1 MMADQQDYTVPRL
14 LGDLLSDLPPEVAA
28 VPVTGL
34 ALNSRD
40 VQAGDV
46 FLAVRGHTVDGRD
59 YIDAAIHAGA
69 VAVIADA
76 PFDPAQWSLPV
87 VVVDDLLAKLSDIAG
102 RFYGNPSSQLKLI
115 GITGTN
121 GKTSCAW
128 MVAQLLEAIGEPCGL
143 IGTLGSGRFG
153 RLSSGANTTPDAVS
167 VQAILGD
174 WRDGGASWAAMEVS
188 SHGLAQH
195 RVAAL
200 NFAAAVFTNLSQDHL
215 DYHGSMEAYGEEKAR
230 LFAWSGLQLAVINRD
245 DEFGRKLLARST
257 AKQIIDFSVFD
268 ERAKVY
274 AENVSCDMNG
284 IRAQLRSVWGDI
296 SISSPLLGAFNLSN
310 LLAASAALLGLGVP
324 AKDIEAALPLL
335 KPVPGRMEC
344 LRSEDNVLAV
354 VDYAHT
360 PDALQKVLQTL
371 RPVILGKIIC
381 VMGCGGDRDK
391 SKRPLMGAIAE
402 QYADQVWVTNDNP
415 RSESAEGIIA
425 DICAGMSEKPFLEL
439 ERATAIHA
447 AIASAKSGDV
457 VLVAGK
463 GHEDYQ
469 EIAGH
474 RLPFSDVQCV
484 RLALAARTSL

>member
-1 MMADQQDYTVPRL
+1 
-14 LGDLLSDLPPEVAA
+14 
-28 VPVTGL
+28 
-34 ALNSRD
+34 
-40 VQAGDV
+40 
-46 FLAVRGHTVDGRD
+46 
-59 YIDAAIHAGA
+59 
-69 VAVIADA
+69 
-76 PFDPAQWSLPV
+76 
-87 VVVDDLLAKLSDIAG
+87 
-102 RFYGNPSSQLKLI
+102 
-115 GITGTN
+115 
-121 GKTSCAW
+121 
-128 MVAQLLEAIGEPCGL
+128 
-143 IGTLGSGRFG
+143 
-153 RLSSGANTTPDAVS
+153 
-167 VQAILGD
+167 
-174 WRDGGASWAAMEVS
+174 
-188 SHGLAQH
+188 
-195 RVAAL
+195 
-200 NFAAAVFTNLSQDHL
+200 
-215 DYHGSMEAYGEEKAR
+215 
-230 LFAWSGLQLAVINRD
+230 
-245 DEFGRKLLARST
+245 
-257 AKQIIDFSVFD
+257 
-268 ERAKVY
+268 
-274 AENVSCDMNG
+274 MNG

-425 DICAGMSEKPFLEL
+425 DICAGMSEKPFLEP

>member
-1 MMADQQDYTVPRL
+1 MMAEQRDYTTPRL
-14 LGDLLSDLPPEVAA
+14 LGDLLPNLAAEVAA

-46 FLAVRGHTVDGRD
+46 FLAVKGHVADGRD
-59 YIDAAIHAGA
+59 YINSAIHAGA

-76 PFDPAQWSLPV
+76 PFDAAQWSLPV
-87 VVVDDLLAKLSDIAG
+87 IVVNNLLSQLSEIAG
-102 RFYGNPSSQLKLI
+102 RFYEKPSTQLKLI

-143 IGTLGSGRFG
+143 IGTLGNGRFG
-153 RLSSGANTTPDAVS
+153 RLNSGSNTTPDAVS
-167 VQAILGD
+167 VQALLGD
-174 WRDGGASWAAMEVS
+174 WRDGGANWAAMEVS

-200 NFAAAVFTNLSQDHL
+200 QFQAAVFTNLSQDHL
-215 DYHGSMEAYGEEKAR
+215 DYHGSMEAYGDEKAR
-230 LFAWSGLQLAVINRD
+230 LFTWPDLQLAVINRD
-245 DEFGRKLLARST
+245 DEFGRQLLSKST

-268 ERAKVY
+268 SRAKVY
-274 AENVSCDMNG
+274 AEDVSCDIRG
-284 IRAQLRSVWGDI
+284 IRARLRSVWGDLTI
-296 SISSPLLGAFNLSN
+296 NSSLLGGFNLSN
-310 LLAASAALLGLGVP
+310 LIAASTVLLGLGVS
-324 AKDIEAALPLL
+324 AKKIEAALPLL

-344 LRSEDNVLAV
+344 LRSEDGVLAV

-360 PDALQKVLQTL
+360 PDALQKVLEVL
-371 RPVILGKIIC
+371 RPIAQGKVYC

-391 SKRPLMGAIAE
+391 SKRPMMGEIAE
-402 QYADQVWVTNDNP
+402 QCADRVWVTNDNP
-415 RSESAEGIIA
+415 RTETAEAIIA
-425 DICAGMSEKPFLEL
+425 DICSGMRGQPTIEP
-439 ERATAIHA
+439 ERDRAIHA
-447 AIASAKSGDV
+447 AIQAANPGDV

-469 EIAGH
+469 EIAGR
-474 RLPFSDVQCV
+474 RLPFSDVQCA
-484 RLALAARTSL
+484 RLALVARVTS